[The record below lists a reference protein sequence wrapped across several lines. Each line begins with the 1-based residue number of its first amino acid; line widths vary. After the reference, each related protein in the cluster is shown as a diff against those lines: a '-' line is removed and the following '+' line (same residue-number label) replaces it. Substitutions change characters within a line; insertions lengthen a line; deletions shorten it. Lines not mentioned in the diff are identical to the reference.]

1 MKKLTL
7 RILILSD
14 IHSNLEALRAV
25 FEDAETRG
33 GFEEIWS
40 VGDIV
45 GYGPDPGACLELLLG
60 YEFLS
65 VVGNHDLA
73 AVGKLSTA
81 EFNSQARMA
90 AEWTAAQLTPDHAQY
105 LSALPKVMRR
115 GDFTLVHGSLR
126 EPIWEYLVSIPSAM
140 ETFRLLESR
149 FCLVGHSHIPFICRE
164 GEVLCSF
171 EDFPEGQAVK
181 LGEERMIINPGGLG
195 QPRDGDR
202 RPSYAI
208 YDSIE
213 QSLYRHRVNYE
224 IAATQKKM
232 RVAELPEGLITR
244 LDFGR

>member
-1 MKKLTL
+1 MRT
-7 RILILSD
+7 LILSD
-14 IHSNLEALRAV
+14 IHSNLEALQAV
-25 FEDAETRG
+25 FKDAESRG

-45 GYGPDPGACLELLLG
+45 GYGPDPGACLELLLSH
-60 YEFLS
+60 EFLS

-81 EFNSQARMA
+81 EFNSQARIA
-90 AEWTAAQLTPDHAQY
+90 AEWTASQLTPEHVRF
-105 LSALPKVMRR
+105 LSSLPEVARR
-115 GDFTLVHGSLR
+115 YDFTLVHGSLR

-149 FCLVGHSHIPFICRE
+149 FCLVGHSHIPFLCRE
-164 GEVLCSF
+164 GEMLCNF
-171 EDFPEGQAVK
+171 DDFPEDEAVR
-181 LGEERMIINPGGLG
+181 LDEERIIINPGGVG
-195 QPRDGDR
+195 QPRDGDQ

-208 YDSIE
+208 YDSAE
-213 QSLYRHRVNYE
+213 QSLYRHRVTYE

-232 RVAELPEGLITR
+232 RAAELPEGLITR